1 MANYL
6 SIGEARQE
14 IMHIETL
21 YREETTE
28 RREAR
33 LKTVLVNGIKKKYN
47 SKLKVGMRI
56 ATEQITLL
64 LLLLSCAYKCNIIS
78 ILYMISLLFFLI
90 KKDKTRN
97 MIILTHVFGYLIAIQ
112 YFFLLMNLT
121 TKSSPQKFPDEF

>member
-56 ATEQITLL
+56 ATE
-64 LLLLSCAYKCNIIS
+64 
-78 ILYMISLLFFLI
+78 
-90 KKDKTRN
+90 
-97 MIILTHVFGYLIAIQ
+97 
-112 YFFLLMNLT
+112 
-121 TKSSPQKFPDEF
+121 